1 MRVGGSL
8 SLSLFLFSL
17 PSVSTSRAAAFS
29 SVCRYFSSGMYS
41 NEGSV
46 IRTTFWC
53 TSQSAPHLRASA
65 SKCKA
70 CSLLHYCTCYFIL
83 LLYNIYSETW
93 DSLQIEIIACWLAVT
108 SDMRSIRYVVGGTQW
123 EDVASHFEID
133 NKKKQKNTDADNR
146 KHFDIDQCVLR
157 SVPNNQD
164 DSWSMLPESEVYKH
178 IIKLLHLYNLKQTS
192 ASALQRVMDNFY

>member
-1 MRVGGSL
+1 MKVQWSER
-8 SLSLFLFSL
+8 
-17 PSVSTSRAAAFS
+17 PSGAHHSQHLVSGRQLQN
-29 SVCRYFSSGMYS
+29 VKLVVYS
-41 NEGSV
+41 
-46 IRTTFWC
+46 TTVPA
-53 TSQSAPHLRASA
+53 TL
-65 SKCKA
+65 
-70 CSLLHYCTCYFIL
+70 L

-93 DSLQIEIIACWLAVT
+93 VTLQIEIIACWLAVT